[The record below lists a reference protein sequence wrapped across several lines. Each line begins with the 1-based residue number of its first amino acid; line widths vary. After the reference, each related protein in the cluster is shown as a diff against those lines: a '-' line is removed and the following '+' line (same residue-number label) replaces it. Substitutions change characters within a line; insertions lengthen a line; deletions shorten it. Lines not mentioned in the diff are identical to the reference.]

1 MSTLVSCL
9 GCPWL
14 SLSTRDKLDEAEREC
29 VLAGAARID
38 SRRDLVPDHSS
49 RPINTVNDLGNLYRD
64 QGEASGGRHRIW
76 ENITKLEPGLITA
89 NEKKSEPPF

>member
-9 GCPWL
+9 GLCVAVT
-14 SLSTRDKLDEAEREC
+14 STRASYKTRQRGC

-64 QGEASGGRHRIW
+64 QGEASGGRQIIW
-76 ENITKLEPGLITA
+76 ENIAKLEPGLITA
-89 NEKKSEPPF
+89 NERKSELPF